1 MNERREFL
9 RLIAGLGAFVLSG
22 CVSSG
27 TSQNEVPLGE
37 DTTVVESGPGGTYRF
52 EPESVT
58 IKTGEKIRWTFPT
71 SGHNVCCVPEDS
83 DEVELPSDAE
93 PFSSYDSDESPMTTV
108 PKGEIYEHTFNT
120 PGKYVYVCV
129 PHVNFGMIGT
139 VVVEEEE

>member
-9 RLIAGLGAFVLSG
+9 RLIAGVLSFVLSG
-22 CVSSG
+22 CA
-27 TSQNEVPLGE
+27 SQNEVQPGE

-58 IKTGEKIRWTFPT
+58 IKTGETVRWSFPT
-71 SGHNVCCVPEDS
+71 RGHNVCCVPEDS
-83 DEVELPSDAE
+83 DEVELPSGAE